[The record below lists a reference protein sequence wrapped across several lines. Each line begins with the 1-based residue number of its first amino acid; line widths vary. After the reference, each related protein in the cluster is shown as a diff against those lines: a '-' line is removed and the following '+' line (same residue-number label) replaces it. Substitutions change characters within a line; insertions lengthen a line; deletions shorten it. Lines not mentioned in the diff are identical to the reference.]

1 MQPNSEPPWLR
12 LISPERA
19 ASADLRVHVD
29 MTKERLKAMPQ
40 HDTSAEWIRKLC
52 PKRGRTIA

>member
-1 MQPNSEPPWLR
+1 MQPNSETPWLW

-19 ASADLRVHVD
+19 ACANLRGHVD

-40 HDTSAEWIRKLC
+40 HDVSGA
-52 PKRGRTIA
+52 